1 MTQGKETAMA
11 NDRGNDERGFA
22 SMSEEERRRIAEK
35 GGEAVSKD
43 REHMSEI
50 GKKGGEA
57 SAESRSRDDDSGTR
71 GRDR

>member
-1 MTQGKETAMA
+1 MPHFETHWQEEATVA
-11 NDRGNDERGFA
+11 NDRGGSERGTA
-22 SMSEEERRRIAEK
+22 AMSEEERRRIAEK

-57 SAESRSRDDDSGTR
+57 SAASRDRDSDSR
-71 GRDR
+71 